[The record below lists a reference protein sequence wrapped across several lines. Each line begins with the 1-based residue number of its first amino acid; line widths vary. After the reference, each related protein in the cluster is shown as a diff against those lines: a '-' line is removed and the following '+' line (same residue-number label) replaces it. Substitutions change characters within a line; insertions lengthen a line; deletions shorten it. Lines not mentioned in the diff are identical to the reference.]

1 MNKKSTTKRTTINKS
16 KSNAT
21 WYSTIDKQYGLLYM
35 LVNQIAVKYD
45 NTAVE
50 QNRDYPKYILEKV
63 QKDLKELGVET
74 FLNKVPSLNSLSIYL
89 NGQRKD
95 TFAGSYQN
103 TPAAKKH
110 RTTILNVVKRK

>member
-63 QKDLKELGVET
+63 QKDLKEMGVET
-74 FLNKVPSLNSLSIYL
+74 FLNKVPSVKSLNIYL
-89 NGQRKD
+89 NVQRKD
-95 TFAGSYQN
+95 VFKDGYHK
-103 TPAAKKH
+103 TPEGIKSRDK
-110 RTTILNVVKRK
+110 ILQVAKRK

>member
-1 MNKKSTTKRTTINKS
+1 MNKVKTKRTTVNKN

-50 QNRDYPKYILEKV
+50 QNRNYPKYILEKV
-63 QKDLKELGVET
+63 QKDLKDMGVET
-74 FLNKVPSLNSLSIYL
+74 FLNKIPSIGSIDMYL
-89 NGQRKD
+89 NGQRKES
-95 TFAGSYQN
+95 FAGSYQN
-103 TPAAKKH
+103 NPSAKKH